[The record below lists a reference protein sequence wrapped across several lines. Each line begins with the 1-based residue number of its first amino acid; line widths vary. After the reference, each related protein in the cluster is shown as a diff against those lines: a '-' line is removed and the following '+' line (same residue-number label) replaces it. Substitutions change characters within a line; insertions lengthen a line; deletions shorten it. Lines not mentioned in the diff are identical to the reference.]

1 MKPGNVPTYVHAKS
15 NHPPCILKRIP
26 ESVNQRLSDI
36 SSDESAFNNAVPPYQ
51 AALDKSGYQYTLK
64 FQPRPSRGRTVRAR
78 KRNITW
84 FNPPYDAQVKTNLGK
99 QFLRIVDEC
108 FPKGHAL
115 RPIFNRNT
123 LKLSYSCMPNVKS
136 IIDKHNKRV
145 LRTVEP
151 EIANVERS
159 CNCRKKDQCP
169 LDNQCLTKGI
179 VYQAT
184 VTSSEGNESY
194 VGLTDTDFKARFA
207 NHNQSFRN
215 VVHSNQTE
223 LSKYVCRLKN
233 AKVNYSI
240 AWKIL
245 GRARAYS
252 NSTKKCNLCTLEK
265 YFIICHPELATLNKR
280 SELASGC
287 RHANKFLLKK
297 L

>member
-1 MKPGNVPTYVHAKS
+1 
-15 NHPPCILKRIP
+15 
-26 ESVNQRLSDI
+26 
-36 SSDESAFNNAVPPYQ
+36 
-51 AALDKSGYQYTLK
+51 
-64 FQPRPSRGRTVRAR
+64 
-78 KRNITW
+78 
-84 FNPPYDAQVKTNLGK
+84 
-99 QFLRIVDEC
+99 
-108 FPKGHAL
+108 
-115 RPIFNRNT
+115 
-123 LKLSYSCMPNVKS
+123 MPNVKS

-145 LRTVEP
+145 LRTLEP

-159 CNCRKKDQCP
+159 CNCRKKDQGP
-169 LDNQCLTKGI
+169 IDNQCLTKGI

-194 VGLTDTDFKARFA
+194 VGLTDTNFKARFA

-223 LSKYVCRLKN
+223 LSRYVWRLKN

-252 NSTKKCNLCTLEK
+252 NSYKKCNLCTIEK
-265 YFIICHPELATLNKR
+265 YYIICHPELATLNKG
-280 SELASGC
+280 SELASSC